1 MAGPVTIVSV
11 LPGLGA
17 GSRKY
22 WALMMARIT
31 QQYAACTHGRAPS
44 RIVALS
50 RCAVVPLAGRL
61 LGGMRTWVSVVGPR
75 ASAVRI
81 AASGSPRRRYT
92 RARMRAAPPRARI
105 EGMRTMNSTCRSTS
119 RLVFENVVIHVP

>member
-1 MAGPVTIVSV
+1 MRARVYMAGPVTIVSV

-81 AASGSPRRRYT
+81 AVRIPAPALHPCAYACRPA
-92 RARMRAAPPRARI
+92 ARTHRGHAYY
-105 EGMRTMNSTCRSTS
+105 E
-119 RLVFENVVIHVP
+119 

>member
-75 ASAVRI
+75 ASDPPAVRI
-81 AASGSPRRRYT
+81 PAAGGRPGARPCACRPGAAHTMIHAYQVLVVCVHYLRY
-92 RARMRAAPPRARI
+92 RYQ
-105 EGMRTMNSTCRSTS
+105 
-119 RLVFENVVIHVP
+119 

>member
-81 AASGSPRRRYT
+81 AVRRIPAPAGATPVRVCVPPRRAHAS
-92 RARMRAAPPRARI
+92 RA
-105 EGMRTMNSTCRSTS
+105 CV
-119 RLVFENVVIHVP
+119 L